1 MTSDDDRVAA
11 GSRLG
16 RVRPR
21 SLGARPG
28 IRWCILHGRSNYAD
42 LLPSGLSGAT
52 RSLGECRVLWFGR
65 RRGASRLPPMPSLPT
80 RDGTGKPGVERDCND
95 GGARNASYR
104 GRIPG
109 RSLGRRTCRSPRCW
123 ATPLVT
129 SVSPPYGCASS
140 EIAATRRVQIAK
152 RLIDQTTMGLSDI
165 AFAAGFRSVRRFND
179 AFRATY
185 GRPPSSF
192 SRGGAVAMSVARSNS
207 GRWPLKAE
215 PRP

>member
-1 MTSDDDRVAA
+1 M
-11 GSRLG
+11 
-16 RVRPR
+16 RPR
-21 SLGARPG
+21 SLGARSG
-28 IRWCILHGRSNYAD
+28 IRRIVLHRRPDHAD
-42 LLPSGLSGAT
+42 LLSSGLSGTT
-52 RSLGECRVLWFGR
+52 RPIGECPILWFGSR
-65 RRGASRLPPMPSLPT
+65 CGAGRLPAMPSLPP
-80 RDGTGKPGVERDCND
+80 RDGTGKSCVERNCND

-123 ATPLVT
+123 PTPLVT